1 MKRMITG
8 LIGIIVTFYVVNH
21 GGWIFGGAVLLLS
34 LIAWHEFCKAFHHIN
49 TKLWYSFGML
59 SVAFVLGCT
68 FIGNPHETVAVL
80 MVTVLIVL
88 GKVVLAHDQFGIE
101 QAAITVMGVFYIAL
115 SFAHLIL
122 LRFVDQSVNIHT
134 ALGDISAGGSF
145 LWIAFIGTW
154 ASDTFAF
161 CVGMK
166 FGKHKLCPQ
175 ISPGKTKEGF
185 VGGIVGTMLTT
196 IGLGFL
202 FSFSLS
208 HMAFLGILIAVVATI
223 GDLAESSFKRLT
235 GIKDSGQ
242 ILPGHGGVLDRFD
255 SIMFTVPLVY
265 YYIQIFEI
273 Y

>member
-8 LIGIIVTFYVVNH
+8 LIGIIVTFYVVNY
-21 GGWIFGGAVLLLS
+21 GEWIFGGTVLLLA
-34 LIAWHEFCKAFHHIN
+34 LVAWHEFCKAFHHARTN
-49 TKLWYSFGML
+49 LWYSFGMV
-59 SVAFVLGCT
+59 SVAFVIGCAWS
-68 FIGNPHETVAVL
+68 GNPHETVAVL
-80 MVTVLIVL
+80 MIAVLMVL
-88 GKVVLAHDQFGIE
+88 SRVVLAHDQFGIA
-101 QAAITVMGVFYIAL
+101 QASITVLGVFYIAL

-122 LRFVDQSVNIHT
+122 LRSVDQSVNIHT

-161 CVGMK
+161 CVGSK

-185 VGGIVGTMLTT
+185 IGGIVGTMLTT
-196 IGLGFL
+196 LGLGVL
-202 FSFSLS
+202 FGFSLP
-208 HMAFLGILIAVVATI
+208 HMASLGILIAVAATI

-265 YYIQIFEI
+265 YYIQIFKI